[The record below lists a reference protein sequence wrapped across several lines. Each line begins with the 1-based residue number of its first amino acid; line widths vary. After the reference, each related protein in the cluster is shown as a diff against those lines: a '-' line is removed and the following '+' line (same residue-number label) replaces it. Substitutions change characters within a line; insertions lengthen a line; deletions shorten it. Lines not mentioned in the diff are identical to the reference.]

1 MLRLRGCRNQPQT
14 SWGRGTLDPPDQQQH
29 TGAPGLTTQVP
40 PHSPSLETLNNL
52 NSREGGEA
60 AGLLL
65 RAAGSVCESH
75 GEAAG
80 EVRRGLGAAAGQ

>member
-14 SWGRGTLDPPDQQQH
+14 SWGRGTLDAPDQQQH
-29 TGAPGLTTQVP
+29 TGA

-60 AGLLL
+60 AG
-65 RAAGSVCESH
+65 SVCERH
-75 GEAAG
+75 GEDSG
-80 EVRRGLGAAAGQ
+80 